1 MVINAPLLTKT
12 LLALLLSGLV
22 LASGIA
28 EAQRGSGISVDRP
41 NSKTLATQRK
51 VDDLFDAGE
60 YERAFFIYRNEL
72 APLGDKYAQYMVGYL
87 YLTGQGVEE
96 DYAAASAWYQLAAER
111 GTREFVAVRDQ
122 LTRSLTSEQIRQ
134 SDELYEKLRMEFSD
148 LAVLMASIRQ
158 DHSELEMKT
167 GTRVNSEASQ
177 VTVIDARVGRTL
189 SGNDYYGRI
198 RKQLGERLVMLKELG
213 DFEELETD
221 PDKINIHELERRV
234 QERLRFGE

>member
-1 MVINAPLLTKT
+1 MIINAPVLTKA
-12 LLALLLSGLV
+12 LLALFLSGLMMAPDFA
-22 LASGIA
+22 L
-28 EAQRGSGISVDRP
+28 AQRSSGISVDRP
-41 NSKTLATQRK
+41 NSKTMALQRK
-51 VDDLFDAGE
+51 VDDLFDAGD

-87 YLTGQGVEE
+87 YLTGQGVDEN
-96 DYAAASAWYQLAAER
+96 YAAASAWYQLAAER

-122 LTRSLTSEQIRQ
+122 LTRSLTSVQVRE
-134 SDELYEKLRMEFSD
+134 SDALYEELRLEYSD
-148 LAVLMASIRQ
+148 LAVLMASIKR

-177 VTVIDARVGRTL
+177 VTVIDARIGRTL

-198 RKQLGERLVMLKELG
+198 REQLGERLVMLKELG

-234 QERLRFGE
+234 RERLRFGE

>member
-1 MVINAPLLTKT
+1 
-12 LLALLLSGLV
+12 
-22 LASGIA
+22 
-28 EAQRGSGISVDRP
+28 
-41 NSKTLATQRK
+41 
-51 VDDLFDAGE
+51 
-60 YERAFFIYRNEL
+60 
-72 APLGDKYAQYMVGYL
+72 
-87 YLTGQGVEE
+87 
-96 DYAAASAWYQLAAER
+96 
-111 GTREFVAVRDQ
+111 
-122 LTRSLTSEQIRQ
+122 
-134 SDELYEKLRMEFSD
+134 
-148 LAVLMASIRQ
+148 
-158 DHSELEMKT
+158 MKT

>member
-1 MVINAPLLTKT
+1 MSTLKKTAIVFLLPAI
-12 LLALLLSGLV
+12 LLAGGLA
-22 LASGIA
+22 LAG
-28 EAQRGSGISVDRP
+28 EATGFSADVP

-51 VDDLFDAGE
+51 VDKLFDAGD

-87 YLTGQGVEE
+87 YLTGLGVEE
-96 DYAAASAWYQLAAER
+96 DYAKASAWYQLAAER

-122 LTRSLTSEQIRQ
+122 LTRNMSSAQIQ
-134 SDELYEKLRMEFSD
+134 ESDRLYEELRLELSD
-148 LAVLMASIRQ
+148 LAVLMASIKR
-158 DHSELEMKT
+158 DHAEMQMKT

-189 SGNDYYGRI
+189 SGNDYYGSI
-198 RKQLGERLVMLKELG
+198 RRQLADRLQQLKEVG